1 MCITLHI
8 VKIDRNK
15 YGFAASCFT
24 MVLLWALLASI
35 IAQFGDLSL
44 SVIKRI
50 VGVKDFGNILPGH
63 GGILDRMDSHLFV
76 IPYTLLFVNYIS
88 GFIG

>member
-1 MCITLHI
+1 
-8 VKIDRNK
+8 
-15 YGFAASCFT
+15 